1 MSYFAH
7 LDKNNI
13 VTTVIVAEQDFI
25 NSGKVGD
32 PSEWV
37 ETSYNTYGGV
47 HYGPDGSP
55 DGGVALRK
63 NAAAIG
69 FFYDESIDGFIP
81 PKPYASWVLNEGSGL
96 WDSPVSVPDDVSP
109 GNVLIWDEDVQSWIE
124 IQKEV

>member
-55 DGGVALRK
+55 DGGVALRN